1 MVEWAFVNT
10 HKINRIGYNKEVQ
23 SLYIDFVGSLTD
35 TAYIK
40 VPESL
45 FESFKAVKSPD
56 KFYDQFIDGYF
67 EVLKYD

>member
-10 HKINRIGYNKEVQ
+10 KKINRIGYNKEVQ

-35 TAYIK
+35 TAFIK
-40 VPESL
+40 VPESV
-45 FESFKAVKSPD
+45 FENFKVVKSPD